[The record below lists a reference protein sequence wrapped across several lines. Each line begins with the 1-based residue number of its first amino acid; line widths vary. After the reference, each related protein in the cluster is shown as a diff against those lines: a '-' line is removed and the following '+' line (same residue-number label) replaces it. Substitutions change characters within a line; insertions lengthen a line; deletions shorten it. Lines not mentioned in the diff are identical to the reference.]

1 MTFKILFVNEH
12 SDAHESSLDLQAR
25 GFNVENTISG
35 NGIIKKLKKFD
46 PDVIVIDSSRID
58 EKREFTYHS
67 LRQVTSAPILVLSV
81 VDLPGMVEKML
92 DHGADE
98 YLIKPVSPNLLAA
111 RINALARRTHN
122 SANA

>member
-1 MTFKILFVNEH
+1 
-12 SDAHESSLDLQAR
+12 
-25 GFNVENTISG
+25 
-35 NGIIKKLKKFD
+35 
-46 PDVIVIDSSRID
+46 
-58 EKREFTYHS
+58 
-67 LRQVTSAPILVLSV
+67 
-81 VDLPGMVEKML
+81 ML

>member
-1 MTFKILFVNEH
+1 VTFKILFVNEH

-25 GFNVENTISG
+25 GFNVENKISG
-35 NGIIKKLKKFD
+35 NGIIKKFD